1 MNRDGP
7 ALSDPAPA
15 MKSEDI
21 SEPEVAPGSRK
32 AFPIENLQL
41 NGVLKYATMGSECRN
56 GVLYTL
62 LGLRVPGDTTDCDA
76 EGWPHI
82 QRGGRGSITIAG
94 EQQVQMAG

>member
-7 ALSDPAPA
+7 ALSDTAPA
-15 MKSEDI
+15 MKGEDI

-32 AFPIENLQL
+32 AFPIEKLQL

-62 LGLRVPGDTTDCDA
+62 LGLRVPGDTSSCDA
-76 EGWPHI
+76 EGWPDI
-82 QRGGRGSITIAG
+82 QRGGRGSIVIAG
-94 EQQVQMAG
+94 EQQVQTAG